1 MPDMVGGANMVG
13 GGVDVPV
20 GGFGATGT
28 RGGFGA
34 GGAAGGLGALAGL
47 DRKKMCLLHK

>member
-13 GGVDVPV
+13 GGIDVPV
-20 GGFGATGT
+20 GGLGGTGP

-34 GGAAGGLGALAGL
+34 GGAAGALLAGI